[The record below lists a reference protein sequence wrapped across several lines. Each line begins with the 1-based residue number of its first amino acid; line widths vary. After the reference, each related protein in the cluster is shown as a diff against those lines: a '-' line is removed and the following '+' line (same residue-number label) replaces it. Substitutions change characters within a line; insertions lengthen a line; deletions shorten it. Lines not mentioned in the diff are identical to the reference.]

1 MLKKSLLKKLAVVS
15 FGVLAVAAL
24 TTGCGGDN
32 KKAASPAQGEQK
44 KVVKTVISGT
54 EAPLSWVDEKG
65 EKHGYEYDVLVEIN
79 KKLKNYKLDIQAV
92 PPETQDVMMESGD
105 AKVATG
111 GYYKNAQRE
120 KSFILPS
127 NPIGASNLV
136 VYVTKG
142 NETKYKNLEEA
153 LKGGLKLVPLT
164 PNGGAFRILTEWNKA
179 HGNIIKEIP
188 VQAGRS
194 AADGINSLK
203 EGQYQAF
210 LIPDNLG
217 VLDLAAKQGVDL
229 AALAEPV
236 KVNATYVLVNK
247 KEDKLAGEINDA
259 LKSLREDGTLSKLN
273 VKWFKSDLMKI
284 LK

>member
-15 FGVLAVAAL
+15 FGVFAVAAL
-24 TTGCGGDN
+24 TAGCGGESEKAPAEAG
-32 KKAASPAQGEQK
+32 KKV
-44 KVVKTVISGT
+44 VVKTVISGT

-65 EKHGYEYDVLVEIN
+65 EKHGYEYDVLQEVN
-79 KKLKNYKLDIQAV
+79 KKLKNYQLDIQAV

-111 GYYKNAQRE
+111 GYFKNAQRE
-120 KSFILPS
+120 KNFILPS

-142 NETKYKNLEEA
+142 NETKYKNLEDVVKA
-153 LKGGLKLVPLT
+153 NLKLVPVT
-164 PNGGAFRILTEWNKA
+164 PNGGAFRILTDWNQK
-179 HGNIIKEIP
+179 HGNLLKEIP
-188 VQAGRS
+188 VQSGRS
-194 AADGINSLK
+194 AVDGVNSLK
-203 EGQYQAF
+203 AGQYDAF
-210 LIPDNLG
+210 IIPDNLG
-217 VLDLAAKQGVDL
+217 VLDLAQKQGVEL
-229 AALAEPV
+229 VALQEPV

-259 LKSLREDGTLSKLN
+259 LKALRDDGTLSKLN